1 MRSAIEERKADRA
14 EVKIDMSFSNEKED
28 KDEKGW
34 QSRDYRELIKEKK
47 LEKKLKD
54 GTLGE
59 LNNNSIHR
67 RILMSSTASINTLT
81 SSISKIPSPRSLS
94 LSPRKKKDNF
104 HYRTHRDLPPIEISA
119 EDKHS
124 HGKRLTPLMSY
135 EVFQWVWFV
144 VLTSLAIADRFAWN
158 VWPRQTYSIGSGS
171 AGSDRT
177 VGYKPGPWSVV
188 LYDVLARVSGR
199 YSIICYNFILI
210 TRLESLEQLLT
221 TPFVRKYLLNTSN
234 IINANTRLHFWNG
247 IGLCVM
253 TILHI
258 WSILFPCVTHG
269 YSAVVVPGVFEW
281 PLSERTPVK
290 CSVSNEPGCWP
301 GDANPGTTRSF
312 TFFAS

>member
-1 MRSAIEERKADRA
+1 MSDEEEKKKEER
-14 EVKIDMSFSNEKED
+14 
-28 KDEKGW
+28 W

-47 LEKKLKD
+47 LEKKPRRRKMASD
-54 GTLGE
+54 E
-59 LNNNSIHR
+59 LNISVHR
-67 RILMSSTASINTLT
+67 RLLT
-81 SSISKIPSPRSLS
+81 STLSRVPSVAPMKMP
-94 LSPRKKKDNF
+94 LSPRKKKDDNF
-104 HYRTHRDLPPIEISA
+104 HYRTQYDLPPNISA
-119 EDKHS
+119 EDKYN
-124 HGKRLTPLMSY
+124 HGKRLTPLLDY
-135 EVFQWVWFV
+135 EVFQWAWFL
-144 VLTSLAIADRFAWN
+144 VLMTLAIADRFAWN

-234 IINANTRLHFWNG
+234 IINANTRLHYWNG

-281 PLSERTPVK
+281 PLSERTPGK

-301 GDANPGTTRSF
+301 GDANPGMTRSF
-312 TFFAS
+312 SFCTHLQ